1 MEGTIMEEKTALLII
16 DVQVLFFEREKYDGK
31 SIHNAGQLLQN
42 IGVLIQRAHSL
53 GKPVIYVQH
62 TDEHHLKQGTP
73 LWEIHPYIQ
82 PERNDLVISKRFPD
96 AFLNTVLDTKL
107 QALNIDRLII
117 VGLQTEFCV
126 DTTCRRAFSL
136 GYQNILVGDGHSTY
150 DSESLTA
157 AQIIEH
163 HNRVLGNPE
172 FPELRFAELKRT
184 IEVKF

>member
-1 MEGTIMEEKTALLII
+1 MEENSALLII
-16 DVQVLFFEREKYDGK
+16 DVQVLPFEREKYDGK
-31 SIHNAGQLLQN
+31 AIYNAGQLLQN

-53 GKPVIYVQH
+53 AKPVVYVQQ
-62 TDEHHLKQGTP
+62 TDNNNLKPGTP

-82 PERNDLVISKRFPD
+82 PERHDLVISKRFPD
-96 AFLNTVLDTKL
+96 AFLNTVLDAKL

-136 GYQNILVGDGHSTY
+136 GYQNALVSDGHSTY

-163 HNRVLGNPE
+163 HNRILGNPE
-172 FPELRFAELKRT
+172 FPELRFAELKKT
-184 IEVKF
+184 AEVKF

>member
-1 MEGTIMEEKTALLII
+1 
-16 DVQVLFFEREKYDGK
+16 
-31 SIHNAGQLLQN
+31 LLQN

-53 GKPVIYVQH
+53 AKPVVYVQQN
-62 TDEHHLKQGTP
+62 DNNNLKPGTP

-82 PERNDLVISKRFPD
+82 PERHDLVISKRFPD
-96 AFLNTVLDTKL
+96 AFLNTVLDAKL

-136 GYQNILVGDGHSTY
+136 GYQNALVSDGHSTY

-163 HNRVLGNPE
+163 HNRILGNPE
-172 FPELRFAELKRT
+172 FPELRFAELKKT
-184 IEVKF
+184 AEVKF